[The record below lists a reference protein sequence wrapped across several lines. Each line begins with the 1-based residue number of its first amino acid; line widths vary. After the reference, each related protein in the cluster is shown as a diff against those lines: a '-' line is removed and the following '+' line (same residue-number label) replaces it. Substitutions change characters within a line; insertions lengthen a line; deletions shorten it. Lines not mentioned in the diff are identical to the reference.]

1 MAEMRVDEKDMLK
14 FYCGLSLLWIDIAIT
29 MNDNVVIDPESEEHD
44 GACDLGALVVAQ
56 VSFGFAI
63 ELAYKSL
70 LIATGKEFIETHDVI
85 RLHGQLPPEVQ
96 KFIEW
101 CVEKS
106 PNWGRG
112 RDAIEYVNEVCC
124 NPNIRYFGYSKR
136 LHNNKSGVPLDLKF
150 ATRAGRTIGELIP
163 LHTIIL
169 ETTKA
174 VNRER
179 LDGMLTSPSPD
190 SRVVLHYK
198 SQPPSAARPI
208 GSQHG
213 RHDT

>member
-14 FYCGLSLLWIDIAIT
+14 FYCGLSLLWTDIAIT
-29 MNDNVVIDPESEEHD
+29 MNDNVLIDPESEEHD
-44 GACDLGALVVAQ
+44 GAWDLGALVVAQ

-70 LIATGKEFIETHDVI
+70 LIATGNEPIETHNVL
-85 RLHGQLPPEVQ
+85 RLHGQLPHEVRQ
-96 KFIEW
+96 FIER

-106 PNWGRG
+106 PNWDKG

-136 LHNNKSGVPLDLKF
+136 LHNDKSGVPLDLKF
-150 ATRAGRTIGELIP
+150 ATRPGRTIGELIP

-174 VNRER
+174 VNREC

-198 SQPPSAARPI
+198 SQLPPSAQPI

-213 RHDT
+213 